1 MQYLYHPDASS
12 SVLEL
17 NGDEHRYI
25 FKVRR
30 HKMGDKIYLRNLI
43 DKNLYQYD
51 ILLLDKKSAILS
63 LVGYNE
69 STVIPERNLHIGWCM
84 IDPKSIEKMLP
95 TINEIGVSKI
105 TLIYC
110 SRSQKQFKLD
120 FERIRKIIL
129 NSSQQSGRSEIM
141 KFEVVHSLEDFT
153 LLNPDS
159 YLLNFSKNS
168 LDADMDIKTIVVGC
182 EGGLT
187 KDEVALFDSEK
198 IVGLDT
204 PLILKSESAVSA
216 IASKLII

>member
-1 MQYLYHPDASS
+1 MQYLYHSDASS